1 MKPHERI
8 KTVPLSGLVLCASS
22 LWFSGCSNESTAPRS
37 DVRAAEGASAGV
49 PGAGAASAEPDR
61 LKAEEARLSALT
73 NQIATAQQAQSEV
86 VQRLL
91 SRIEELEKRDG
102 ERSAALRA
110 VQTASESQI
119 KARENEIKSLA
130 TKETEW
136 LRKVSELE
144 TKVASLQAGRVLPE
158 ITLPAEDAPTTRE
171 LDQKIRIAERN
182 NELAAEAAAA
192 RAKEAPRLTAG
203 PSGFGLS
210 SADTNYVLRL
220 RGLVQLDTRSFLHD
234 NPLSEG
240 NDTFLLR
247 RVRPIVEGTAFRDI
261 DFQFVPD
268 FGGSAVQI
276 VDANLTYRFRPELQ
290 LKAGKFKGPVGY
302 ENLLSDATLPFNER
316 SFVTGLVPSRS
327 LGVQLGGEALNGLL
341 SYSAGVFNLGG
352 DGRSAA
358 SSDFGD
364 DKEVGGRVFVRPFK
378 ASQTTALQGF
388 GFGVGGSYSQVSSNA
403 SGLPATTG
411 GARPGYLTPGAQQFF
426 AYNPLNGSTVVA
438 DGDQWRLSPHLSY
451 TWGSFGLLGEYA
463 VSHQSVLSALNNS
476 PIRRRAGLD
485 HQAWQLAVQ
494 WVLTGEPASFNGIT
508 PNRPF
513 RPGSGGWGAWQ
524 LVGRFG
530 QLEIDDDTFPS
541 FANAANSASGATSWA
556 VGINWW
562 LNRNLRLL
570 TSYSH
575 TTFEGGGN
583 FSPLDS
589 STFTPPATVSAQDE
603 NVVFTRMQ
611 LSF

>member
-8 KTVPLSGLVLCASS
+8 KNAPLSGLVLCASS
-22 LWFSGCSNESTAPRS
+22 LWFSGCSNESTVSRS
-37 DVRAAEGASAGV
+37 DVRASEAAGSL
-49 PGAGAASAEPDR
+49 PGAVAAPADLER
-61 LKAEEARLSALT
+61 VKAEEARLSALS
-73 NQIATAQQAQSEV
+73 NQVATAQQAQSEQ
-86 VQRLL
+86 VQKLL
-91 SRIEELEKRDG
+91 WRIEQLEKRDAA
-102 ERSAALRA
+102 RTAALQA
-110 VQTASESQI
+110 VQTTAESQV
-119 KARENEIKSLA
+119 KARESEIKSLEA
-130 TKETEW
+130 KESQW
-136 LRKVSELE
+136 LKKVAELE
-144 TKVASLQAGRVLPE
+144 TKVASLQSGRVLPE
-158 ITLPAEDAPTTRE
+158 ITIPADDAPSTRE
-171 LDQKIRIAERN
+171 LDQKLRIAERN

-192 RAKEAPRLTAG
+192 RAKEAPRLTVG
-203 PSGFGLS
+203 PSGFGFS
-210 SADTNYVLRL
+210 SADTNYVLKL
-220 RGLVQLDTRSFLHD
+220 RGLLQFDTRSFLND
-234 NPLSEG
+234 NPLLQG
-240 NDTFLLR
+240 NDSLLLR
-247 RVRPIVEGTAFRDI
+247 RVRPIIEGTVFRDV

-276 VDANLTYRFRPELQ
+276 VDANLTYHFRPELQ
-290 LKAGKFKGPVGY
+290 LKVGKFKGPVGY

-327 LGVQLGGEALNGLL
+327 LGVQLGGEVLDGIL
-341 SYSAGVFNLGG
+341 SYAAGVFNLSG
-352 DGRSAA
+352 DGRSPAN
-358 SSDFGD
+358 SDFGD
-364 DKEVGGRVFVRPFK
+364 EKEVGGRVFVRPFK
-378 ASQTTALQGF
+378 NYQTAALQGF
-388 GFGVGGSYSQVSSNA
+388 GFGVGGTFSQVSSNA
-403 SGLPATTG
+403 SALPATTG
-411 GARPGYLTPGAQQFF
+411 GSRAGYLTPGAQQFF
-426 AYNPLNGSTVVA
+426 AYNPQNGASVVA

-476 PIRRRAGLD
+476 PVRRRAGLD

-494 WVLTGEPASFNGIT
+494 WVLTGEPASFTGIT
-508 PNRPF
+508 PSRPF

-530 QLEIDDDTFPS
+530 QLEIDDDTFPNFS
-541 FANAANSASGATSWA
+541 NAANSASGATSWA

-570 TSYSH
+570 TSFSH
-575 TTFEGGGN
+575 TTFDGGGN